1 MEAFSAL
8 FDGLSKNLPIAMLTI
23 ALVVIG
29 WLAKAL
35 ISSYD
40 EKGKALQ
47 AAHDAHLQTAMQ
59 VAPLAQKLV
68 TCVEVLER
76 LSARVGGN

>member
-1 MEAFSAL
+1 
-8 FDGLSKNLPIAMLTI
+8 MLAI
-23 ALVVIG
+23 ALIAVG
-29 WLAKAL
+29 WLTKAL
-35 ISSYD
+35 IASY
-40 EKGKALQ
+40 EAKATALQ

-76 LSARVGGN
+76 LSARHGGS